1 MSRRLVINSIGSSC
15 LIFLTALVISPVNTL
30 SSPSIPSQQTF
41 KLNTKTGNQKK
52 LLHTDQWNTKMTP
65 LQVREYLTTRTSW
78 LKVTPDCDKG
88 TIKDEP
94 KEAPDAWSITSNDG
108 SIILCTNTQQ
118 CDCNKQKAANGEPCH
133 LSYNIRVTT
142 PPILLAKEGAVFTFD
157 IEYELTQSSI
167 RRTVY
172 DIETVC
178 ICFVCLICLKSS
190 IAHILCTF
198 YLLQPLDWIKES
210 YCQAIDPC
218 STYWID
224 QGRE

>member
-1 MSRRLVINSIGSSC
+1 MSPRLFINSIGSC

-41 KLNTKTGNQKK
+41 KLYTKTGNNRK
-52 LLHTDQWNTKMTP
+52 LLHTDEWNTKMTP
-65 LQVREYLTTRTSW
+65 LQAREYFTTRTTW
-78 LKVTPDCDKG
+78 LKVTPDCDEG
-88 TIKDEP
+88 TIADEP

-142 PPILLAKEGAVFTFD
+142 PPSLLAKEGAVFTFD
-157 IEYELTQSSI
+157 IEYELGQSSV

-178 ICFVCLICLKSS
+178 ICFCLIDLYEI

-198 YLLQPLDWIKES
+198 YLLTTIRLD
-210 YCQAIDPC
+210 
-218 STYWID
+218 
-224 QGRE
+224 

>member
-1 MSRRLVINSIGSSC
+1 MSPSQFLINRIGIGSC
-15 LIFLTALVISPVNTL
+15 LIFLTALIISPVNTL

-41 KLNTKTGNQKK
+41 KLYTKTGNQKK
-52 LLHTDQWNTKMTP
+52 LLHTDQWKTKMTP
-65 LQVREYLTTRTSW
+65 LQVREYLTTRTTW
-78 LKVTPDCDKG
+78 LGITPECDQG

-118 CDCNKQKAANGEPCH
+118 CDCNKQKLTSGEPCH

-142 PPILLAKEGAVFTFD
+142 PPSLLAKEGAVFTFD
-157 IEYELTQSSI
+157 IEYELGQSSI

-178 ICFVCLICLKSS
+178 ICFVCLVYVEKSL
-190 IAHILCTF
+190 IAHIFCTF
-198 YLLQPLDWIKES
+198 TCCTIRLD
-210 YCQAIDPC
+210 
-218 STYWID
+218 
-224 QGRE
+224 